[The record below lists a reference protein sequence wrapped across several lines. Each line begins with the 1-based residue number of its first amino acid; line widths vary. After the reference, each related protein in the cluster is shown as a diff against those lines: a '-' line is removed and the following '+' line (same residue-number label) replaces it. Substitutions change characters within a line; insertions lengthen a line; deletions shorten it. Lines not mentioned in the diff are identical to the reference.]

1 MSVRASLISFFLRR
15 TVKKT
20 MSNFV
25 EPISLRARF
34 SSSPK
39 KLSAEVMS
47 ERVESGGVSGSWLWK
62 KNADTSKIVLYL
74 HGGGYVFGGYG
85 SHGEIASEMADI
97 VGGRALLLEYRLAPE
112 HPFPAAFNDALF
124 SYRWLLEKGYK
135 SEDIFLAGDSAGG
148 GLAVSLLL
156 AVKKNGLPLPKA
168 VCLFSPWV
176 DLTCAAASID
186 SNALSDCMLSPGA
199 LKRFRK
205 HYLGEADPLDERASP
220 IFGDLSGLP
229 PTYVAVGGEEILLD
243 DSKQLVTKIRSFG
256 GRAELSI
263 WHKMPHV
270 FPIFSSVIPE
280 GRLALKEFASFRD
293 AHA

>member
-112 HPFPAAFNDALF
+112 HPFPA
-124 SYRWLLEKGYK
+124 
-135 SEDIFLAGDSAGG
+135 LASCKFARH
-148 GLAVSLLL
+148 
-156 AVKKNGLPLPKA
+156 
-168 VCLFSPWV
+168 
-176 DLTCAAASID
+176 
-186 SNALSDCMLSPGA
+186 GA
-199 LKRFRK
+199 LEY
-205 HYLGEADPLDERASP
+205 HCCASWSNLT
-220 IFGDLSGLP
+220 I
-229 PTYVAVGGEEILLD
+229 
-243 DSKQLVTKIRSFG
+243 SFG
-256 GRAELSI
+256 HSLRAACL
-263 WHKMPHV
+263 
-270 FPIFSSVIPE
+270 
-280 GRLALKEFASFRD
+280 LT
-293 AHA
+293 

>member
-85 SHGEIASEMADI
+85 SHGEIASEMANI

-156 AVKKNGLPLPKA
+156 ALKKNGLPLPKA

>member
-25 EPISLRARF
+25 DPISVRARF

-85 SHGEIASEMADI
+85 SHGEIASEMADL

-112 HPFPAAFNDALF
+112 HPFPAAFEDALS
-124 SYRWLLEKGYK
+124 SYQWLLDKGYEP
-135 SEDIFLAGDSAGG
+135 EDIFLAGDSAGG

-156 AVKKNGLPLPKA
+156 ALKKNGLPLPKA

-199 LKRFRK
+199 LERFRK
-205 HYLGEADPLDERASP
+205 HYLGDADPFDERASP

-229 PTYVAVGGEEILLD
+229 PTYVAVGDEEILLD
-243 DSKQLVTKIRSFG
+243 DSKELVNKIRSFG
-256 GRAELSI
+256 GIAELSI

-270 FPIFSSVIPE
+270 FPILSSVIPE
-280 GRLALKEFASFRD
+280 GRLALKEFASFKD

>member
-85 SHGEIASEMADI
+85 SHGEIASEMANI

-112 HPFPAAFNDALF
+112 HPFPAAFEDALS
-124 SYRWLLEKGYK
+124 SYRWLLDKGYK

-156 AVKKNGLPLPKA
+156 ALKKNGLPLPKA

-293 AHA
+293 AYA

>member
-39 KLSAEVMS
+39 KLPAEVMS

-156 AVKKNGLPLPKA
+156 ALKKNGLPLPKA

>member
-25 EPISLRARF
+25 DPISLRARF
-34 SSSPK
+34 SSAPT

-85 SHGEIASEMADI
+85 SHGEIASEMANI

-112 HPFPAAFNDALF
+112 HPFPAAFEDALS
-124 SYRWLLEKGYK
+124 SYRWLLDKGYK

-156 AVKKNGLPLPKA
+156 ALKKNGLPLPKA
-168 VCLFSPWV
+168 VCLFSPWAFGV
-176 DLTCAAASID
+176 RL
-186 SNALSDCMLSPGA
+186 
-199 LKRFRK
+199 FRK
-205 HYLGEADPLDERASP
+205 G
-220 IFGDLSGLP
+220 
-229 PTYVAVGGEEILLD
+229 
-243 DSKQLVTKIRSFG
+243 
-256 GRAELSI
+256 
-263 WHKMPHV
+263 
-270 FPIFSSVIPE
+270 
-280 GRLALKEFASFRD
+280 
-293 AHA
+293 

>member
-39 KLSAEVMS
+39 KLPAEVMS

-85 SHGEIASEMADI
+85 SHGEIASEMANI

-112 HPFPAAFNDALF
+112 HPFPAAFEDALS
-124 SYRWLLEKGYK
+124 SYRWLLDKGYK

-156 AVKKNGLPLPKA
+156 ALKKNGLPLPKA